1 MGRKLTA
8 QLMRYAAHLGI
19 ADPDAPLL
27 AATAGSVDPVAQINC
42 AARLGF
48 AGITDNGLKART
60 PEVQR
65 RMGVALR
72 DHGME
77 MGSFTH
83 NVLGMEPPFFWG
95 APITDIEAAMA
106 SSLTA
111 AEHVGGGCINA
122 VLLDCGAPLAEQLA
136 RATENFAAATK
147 LAAERGVALAVEM
160 VSRERVPLA
169 LVERLADIGAIA
181 RWAGVGLILDSCHC
195 HCAGEDMAAAIVAQA
210 DILAAVQIADMPGRV
225 QPGAGVID
233 FAPIMAAL
241 RTIGWG
247 GLVEAEL
254 MPKLRD
260 IDGEAAA
267 IAALRALG

>member
-1 MGRKLTA
+1 
-8 QLMRYAAHLGI
+8 MRYAAHLGI

-27 AATAGSVDPVAQINC
+27 AATAGSVDPVAQIHC

-95 APITDIEAAMA
+95 APVADMAAAMA
-106 SSLTA
+106 DSLAA
-111 AEHVGGGCINA
+111 AERVSGGCINA
-122 VLLDCGAPLAEQLA
+122 ILLDCGAPQGEQLA
-136 RATENFAAATK
+136 RATENLAAAGA
-147 LAAERGVALAVEM
+147 LAAERGVALAIEA
-160 VSRERVPLA
+160 VSRVRVPLA
-169 LVERLADIGAIA
+169 LVERLADIAAIA
-181 RWAGVGLILDSCHC
+181 RSAGVGLILDSCHC
-195 HCAGEDMAAAIVAQA
+195 HCAEEDMAAAIEAQA
-210 DILAAVQIADMPGRV
+210 DILAAVQIADMPDRV
-225 QPGAGVID
+225 QPGVGLID

-254 MPKLRD
+254 MPKVQGVE
-260 IDGEAAA
+260 GEAAA
-267 IAALRALG
+267 VDALRALG